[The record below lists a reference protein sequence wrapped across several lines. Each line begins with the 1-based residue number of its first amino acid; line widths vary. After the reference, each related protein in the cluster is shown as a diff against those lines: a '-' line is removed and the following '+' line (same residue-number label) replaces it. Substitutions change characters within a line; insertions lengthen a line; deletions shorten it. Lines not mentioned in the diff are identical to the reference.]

1 MSSKNGQ
8 KPDFFV
14 DNFKQHFKYITSHTD
29 LRKCMTFKVAKQ
41 INGIGAMKQFTKTN
55 CNICMEE
62 RLNILKN
69 IRDK

>member
-41 INGIGAMKQFTKTN
+41 INAIGAMKSFTKPD

-62 RLNILKN
+62 RLNTQKKN
-69 IRDK
+69 R